1 MVPSA
6 FSGEGGKFTT
16 INDSDLSLNS
26 LERTETWRS
35 LLDTGE
41 ISGLSRNY
49 YSSLSWLTC
58 LNEECGKIFNDFDN
72 NFNDVCRY
80 LFNKL
85 YLYFEEYSVELPLF
99 ALHRWYI
106 NLFVNN

>member
-41 ISGLSRNY
+41 ISGLSKDFWQGIIIRL
-49 YSSLSWLTC
+49 SLSLLVHPC

-72 NFNDVCRY
+72 NFNDVCRC
-80 LFNKL
+80 LFNK
-85 YLYFEEYSVELPLF
+85 FIF
-99 ALHRWYI
+99 
-106 NLFVNN
+106 